1 MIPFLLDALTIVFIV
16 AGLTLLWLNL
26 RSCRR
31 RTAPIPPPPEHGG
44 VAPVDVST
52 ASVTLNEEYIAGTSH
67 IDIAASRAQAEE
79 CLDQAD
85 RSTSPTDR
93 EAWLRMAAEWI
104 KLAEDAERRRSGRY
118 GRLD

>member
-26 RSCRR
+26 RSWRR
-31 RTAPIPPPPEHGG
+31 RTAPIAPPPEHDA
-44 VAPVDVST
+44 APVDVST
-52 ASVTLNEEYIAGTSH
+52 AAVTLDEEYIAGTSH
-67 IDIAASRAQAEE
+67 TDTAASRAQAEE